1 MVAPTLVLWFYFL
14 AFGLA
19 TEVAHDNL
27 PKRADLAA
35 SVGLGLVISYWVISD
50 ARKRGRTLCYD
61 YDSFVYFAW
70 YFVVPV
76 YLFRTRGPRA
86 LLTILGAVGTCFG
99 MALLGAALAI
109 VGRSLLG

>member
-14 AFGLA
+14 ALGFA
-19 TEVAHDNL
+19 SEVAHDNL

-35 SVGLGLVISYWVISD
+35 SVGFGLIISYWVISD

-86 LLTILGAVGTCFG
+86 FLTMLGAFGMCFGMNILGAAVASLGQG
-99 MALLGAALAI
+99 ML
-109 VGRSLLG
+109 R